1 MINAGL
7 LGLGW
12 WGKLIIN
19 TLKDSDKIRVT
30 SASSR
35 TMEKHKEYLEENKIN
50 AFPTYDQMLE
60 ENNIDAVIICEK
72 PKILEHASINPSN
85 YNAREN
91 SFIFLN
97 VLLSNCKCSLY
108 SE

>member
-19 TLKDSDKIRVT
+19 TLKDSDKIQVT

-35 TMEKHKEYLEENKIN
+35 TMEKHKEYL
-50 AFPTYDQMLE
+50 
-60 ENNIDAVIICEK
+60 
-72 PKILEHASINPSN
+72 
-85 YNAREN
+85 
-91 SFIFLN
+91 
-97 VLLSNCKCSLY
+97 
-108 SE
+108 

>member
-12 WGKLIIN
+12 WGKLIID

-35 TMEKHKEYLEENKIN
+35 TMEKYKEYLEENKIN
-50 AFPTYDQMLE
+50 AFPTNDQMLE
-60 ENNIDAVIICEK
+60 
-72 PKILEHASINPSN
+72 
-85 YNAREN
+85 
-91 SFIFLN
+91 
-97 VLLSNCKCSLY
+97 
-108 SE
+108 

>member
-12 WGKLIIN
+12 WGKLIID

-60 ENNIDAVIICEK
+60 ENNIDAVIICT
-72 PKILEHASINPSN
+72 P
-85 YNAREN
+85 N
-91 SFIFLN
+91 SQHEDQL
-97 VLLSNCKCSLY
+97 K
-108 SE
+108 

>member
-12 WGKLIIN
+12 WGKLIID
-19 TLKDSDKIRVT
+19 TLKDSDKIRAT

-60 ENNIDAVIICEK
+60 ENNIDAIIICTPNSQHEDQLKLAIKAKKQVFCEK
-72 PKILEHASINPSN
+72 PMALSRSSQKI
-85 YNAREN
+85 
-91 SFIFLN
+91 
-97 VLLSNCKCSLY
+97 
-108 SE
+108 